1 MEYQKITN
9 LLDTTPDNVPR
20 FITRKQIEVHDQ
32 SGGSYD
38 TNKQIKFK
46 ISMPRSD
53 LYDYSDA
60 YIIVEGDITVETE
73 DDRAID
79 GYNRNLILKNNAP
92 FTSYISKINNVLIGN
107 AEDLDILMSMYNL
120 IEYSKNY
127 SKTSGTLWNYTKD
140 IPACPIT
147 NFESF
152 E

>member
-1 MEYQKITN
+1 
-9 LLDTTPDNVPR
+9 
-20 FITRKQIEVHDQ
+20 
-32 SGGSYD
+32 
-38 TNKQIKFK
+38 
-46 ISMPRSD
+46 MPRSD

-79 GYNRNLILKNNAP
+79 GYNRNLIRKNNAP